1 MQKIAKLFDVIVYGY
16 CLMDNHFHLL
26 VQTINPNISQFMQ
39 RLQSGYANWF
49 RTKYGQVGPLF
60 QGRYK
65 SVLVEDE
72 SYLVTLSA
80 YIHLNPVRAK
90 MVERAE
96 EYRWSSCSIYLEN
109 AESELIDPKPVLS
122 SAGGVEN
129 YRYILAGMLNEPPEK
144 EAIYGK
150 YSLLG
155 SDAFKEN
162 LVREHL
168 IKNGVKNDETVH
180 AMQPDYGKIIRRD
193 SNFVRDVVADVMG
206 VSFEVLTTK
215 TKNNVARKMYGLM
228 LKREAHLPLS
238 DIAAIMDMKICAVGA
253 LLRRFEKEIMKSDEL
268 QDIVNKIRG
277 KLYGASTNV

>member
-1 MQKIAKLFDVIVYGY
+1 
-16 CLMDNHFHLL
+16 MDNHFHLL
-26 VQTINPNISQFMQ
+26 VQTLNPNISQFMQ

-96 EYRWSSCSIYLEN
+96 EYRWSSCSVYLEN

-155 SDAFKEN
+155 NDAFKEN
-162 LVREHL
+162 LVRKHL
-168 IKNGVKNDETVH
+168 IKQGTKDDETLH
-180 AMQPDYGKIIRRD
+180 TMQPDYGRIIKREPD
-193 SNFVRDVVADVMG
+193 FVRDVVAGVMG
-206 VSFEVLTTK
+206 VSPKVLTAK
-215 TKNNVARKMYGLM
+215 TKKNDARKMYGLM
-228 LKREAHLPLS
+228 LKREAHLSLS
-238 DIAAIMDMKICAVGA
+238 DIASIMDMKIFAVGA
-253 LLRRFEKEIMKSDEL
+253 LLRRFEKEIMKSDGL

-277 KLYGASTNV
+277 KLYGVARNV

>member
-1 MQKIAKLFDVIVYGY
+1 
-16 CLMDNHFHLL
+16 
-26 VQTINPNISQFMQ
+26 MQ

-90 MVERAE
+90 MVENAL
-96 EYRWSSCSIYLEN
+96 EYKWSSCGVYLDG
-109 AESELIDPKPVLS
+109 AESELVDPKPLLS

-155 SDAFKEN
+155 NDAFKEN
-162 LVREHL
+162 LVRKHL
-168 IKNGVKNDETVH
+168 IKNGIKDDETVH
-180 AMQPDYGKIIRRD
+180 TMQPDYGRIIKREPD
-193 SNFVRDVVADVMG
+193 SVRDAVADVMN
-206 VSFEVLTTK
+206 VLSTVLLAK

-238 DIAAIMDMKICAVGA
+238 DIAAIMDMKIFAVGA
-253 LLRRFEKEIMKSDEL
+253 LLRRFEKQISQSDEMH
-268 QDIVNKIRG
+268 DIVNKIRS
-277 KLYGASTNV
+277 KLYGASPNV

>member
-1 MQKIAKLFDVIVYGY
+1 MQETAKLFEVIVYGY

-26 VQTINPNISQFMQ
+26 VQTLNPNISQFMQ
-39 RLQSGYANWF
+39 RLQGGYANWF

-90 MVERAE
+90 MVENAL
-96 EYRWSSCSIYLEN
+96 EYKWSSCAVYLEN
-109 AESELIDPKPVLS
+109 AGSELVDSKPVLS
-122 SAGGVEN
+122 YAGGVEN

-155 SDAFKEN
+155 NEAFKEN
-162 LVREHL
+162 LVRKHL
-168 IKNGVKNDETVH
+168 IKSGMKDDETVH
-180 AMQPDYGKIIRRD
+180 AMQPDYGRIIKRD
-193 SNFVRDVVADVMG
+193 PDSVRDAVADVMD
-206 VSFEVLTTK
+206 VSPTVLLAK

-228 LKREAHLPLS
+228 LKREAHLSLS
-238 DIAAIMDMKICAVGA
+238 DIAAIMNTKVYAVGA
-253 LLRRFEKEIMKSDEL
+253 LLRMFEKQILESDEMR
-268 QDIVNKIRG
+268 DIVNKIRG
-277 KLYGASTNV
+277 ELYGVSSDM